1 MRYYTTR
8 LGHIST
14 LLLTLGFSV
23 LNLVKE
29 LQHLPSHENHD
40 VLIPAE
46 HVGSLAHFAEESA
59 KRLEEK
65 INFKATVRSF
75 FKHLSLRAL
84 WPHRWLGVAAR
95 SPRTRDQQL
104 LHLVSASL
112 LPQLE
117 PPLSRSLLP
126 VNPNS

>member
-23 LNLVKE
+23 LHLVQE
-29 LQHLPSHENHD
+29 LQPWPSHENHD

-46 HVGSLAHFAEESA
+46 HVGHLAHFAEESA

-65 INFKATVRSF
+65 INFEVTIRSF

-84 WPHRWLGVAAR
+84 WPRQWLGVAAQ
-95 SPRTRDQQL
+95 SPRTHDQQL

-112 LPQLE
+112 LPRPERL
-117 PPLSRSLLP
+117 LVRSLLL